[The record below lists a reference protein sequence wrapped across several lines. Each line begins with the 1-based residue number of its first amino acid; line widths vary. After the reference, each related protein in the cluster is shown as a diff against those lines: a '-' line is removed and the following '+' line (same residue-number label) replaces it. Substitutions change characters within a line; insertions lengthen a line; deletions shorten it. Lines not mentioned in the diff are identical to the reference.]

1 MTFWNFFFPLSR
13 TFIKIYFLN
22 KMIWTSWDIILG
34 LFCCDLQRQNLWTKY
49 FWHILQIYL
58 NIKQFEMMKF
68 SFLLVVTSHSP
79 GVIVS
84 KTTRIGQLLIESR
97 RKLDF
102 TWNKGNVWR
111 IKLKMM
117 KWYIMIWYDKI
128 FEQFQKMLNP
138 VENIINR
145 AGKSKY
151 NCFTVEAKP
160 LLKSASSEVLSQ
172 ILI

>member
-1 MTFWNFFFPLSR
+1 
-13 TFIKIYFLN
+13 
-22 KMIWTSWDIILG
+22 MIWTNWDTILG
-34 LFCCDLQRQNLWTKY
+34 LFCCDLLRQNLWKKFFFKHSLHLY
-49 FWHILQIYL
+49 QIYL
-58 NIKQFEMMKF
+58 YIKQFEMMKF

-151 NCFTVEAKP
+151 NCFTVGAKA